1 MDGAALWIWSSDSG
15 ESLRSTGEREAK
27 RDASCMVFLLTKG
40 FVVQTA
46 HRIPRFGAQPFGCS
60 VRSARGTRL
69 ALLPPSFLSSSPA
82 TVRSARTGA
91 VKEAS
96 AGLVR
101 PAAQRGH
108 GPARLDG
115 TRARATVAVKVMK
128 SGETAG
134 QGNGHPTR
142 RPHGKRSAQAR
153 I

>member
-1 MDGAALWIWSSDSG
+1 MRISDWSSDVCS
-15 ESLRSTGEREAK
+15 SDLPHTG
-27 RDASCMVFLLTKG
+27 FLDSE
-40 FVVQTA
+40 
-46 HRIPRFGAQPFGCS
+46 AQPFGCS

-82 TVRSARTGA
+82 TVRSARTDA

-134 QGNGHPTR
+134 QDRKSTR
-142 RPHGKRSAQAR
+142 LNSSH
-153 I
+153 

>member
-1 MDGAALWIWSSDSG
+1 MRISDWSSDVCS
-15 ESLRSTGEREAK
+15 SDLPHTG
-27 RDASCMVFLLTKG
+27 FLDSE
-40 FVVQTA
+40 
-46 HRIPRFGAQPFGCS
+46 AQPFGCS

-82 TVRSARTGA
+82 TVRSARTDA

-115 TRARATVAVKVMK
+115 TRARATVAVKVRSEEHTSELQSLMRLSYAVFCLK
-128 SGETAG
+128 KKNTA
-134 QGNGHPTR
+134 
-142 RPHGKRSAQAR
+142 KRKAHHTTTTQ
-153 I
+153 